1 MQIDALIDL
10 FWLRNS
16 VYNESPHE
24 IESAKKLYYLS
35 AVSWH
40 ILSIK
45 YLKKKEKRN
54 NLIIYYNIAVSTLL
68 KYYNIIMIF

>member
-35 AVSWH
+35 VVVS
-40 ILSIK
+40 
-45 YLKKKEKRN
+45 YLDYRMLKREKKEKRN
-54 NLIIYYNIAVSTLL
+54 NIIQ
-68 KYYNIIMIF
+68 YNIINSIKIS

>member
-35 AVSWH
+35 AVS
-40 ILSIK
+40 LA
-45 YLKKKEKRN
+45 YLNYQMFKKKKEKWN
-54 NLIIYYNIAVSTLL
+54 NIIIIYLYIIYYLL
-68 KYYNIIMIF
+68 

>member
-35 AVSWH
+35 AVS
-40 ILSIK
+40 LA
-45 YLKKKEKRN
+45 YLNYQMFKKKKKKEKE
-54 NLIIYYNIAVSTLL
+54 II
-68 KYYNIIMIF
+68 

>member
-35 AVSWH
+35 VVVS
-40 ILSIK
+40 
-45 YLKKKEKRN
+45 YLDYRMLKREKKEKRN
-54 NLIIYYNIAVSTLL
+54 NIIR
-68 KYYNIIMIF
+68 YNIINSIKIS